1 MANPQALGSAS
12 LAVGQT
18 VGSFS
23 LFLPSFSSVRQAGP
37 NDEGV
42 RKDVRL
48 GQIAAFTVSV
58 GIGLILSQISGQPE
72 PAMVSLAMALVI
84 VSLYEKALRTC

>member
-1 MANPQALGSAS
+1 MPNPEALGSAS

-23 LFLPSFSSVRQAGP
+23 VFLPRFSEVRQASPG
-37 NDEGV
+37 DEGT

-48 GQIAAFTVSV
+48 GQVAAFTVSV

-72 PAMVSLAMALVI
+72 PAMVSLVMALVI
-84 VSLYEKALRTC
+84 VALYEKALRTC